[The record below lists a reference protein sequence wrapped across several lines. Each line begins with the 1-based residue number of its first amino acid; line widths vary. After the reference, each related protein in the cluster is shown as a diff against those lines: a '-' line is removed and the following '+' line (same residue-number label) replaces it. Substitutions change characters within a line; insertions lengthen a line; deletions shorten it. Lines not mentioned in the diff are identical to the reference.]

1 MTRWSFPVQ
10 STRLDD
16 HLAFVRQEVQS
27 ICGGRLGDDGVFVA
41 AQQIGYI
48 LQLHR
53 WTQARYAHFRL
64 SDAELRAIDRFV
76 RGWRSSGPAT
86 TRDVTE
92 HARAL
97 ADVGLTRP

>member
-10 STRLDD
+10 STKLDD
-16 HLAFVRQEVQS
+16 HLAFVRQEVRS
-27 ICGGRLGDDGVFVA
+27 ICGDRLGDDGVFVA
-41 AQQIGYI
+41 AQQIGYFPRP
-48 LQLHR
+48 HR
-53 WTQARYAHFRL
+53 RTQARYAHLRL

-86 TRDVTE
+86 TRDLTA

-97 ADVGLTRP
+97 ADVGSTPP